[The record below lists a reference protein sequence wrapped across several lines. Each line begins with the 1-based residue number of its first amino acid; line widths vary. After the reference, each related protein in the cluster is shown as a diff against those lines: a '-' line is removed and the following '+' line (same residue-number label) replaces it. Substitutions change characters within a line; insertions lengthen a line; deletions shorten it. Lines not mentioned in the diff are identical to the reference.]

1 MLVRSEI
8 QGAAREDHAKA
19 EEAAVR
25 QAVDTCAS
33 KGMIILSER
42 YFDRA
47 MHKAL
52 WKMAR
57 PPHRLCRGTMRARLR
72 PFLLHPR
79 VWRERTALRK
89 HGKGLCVRSPG
100 EGVVRDMTDPSLPL
114 SPLRATSSNRSFK
127 LQLQRMDNINAVCQF
142 EKFERKT
149 GLGAARLIIRKR
161 PAMRGMERQSVFRA
175 VCMLTQLD
183 LSATV
188 PTGRAEFE
196 RVGRGTGRVN
206 IVMMHD
212 DGAIHFGSV
221 NFPPWLKPWLR
232 YEIRKKAVA
241 LMKTSK
247 VEMSTRAPTLLAN
260 LEDQLAELEAATTDG
275 KRPMMYQM
283 KVPNWP
289 ALRPIVSPPA
299 APPPPTTPP
308 MPPPAPPPPT
318 AA

>member
-1 MLVRSEI
+1 MRLRGGLSGHLRQNRTAHTAVAPGTPICDRSSQRTHHGTVLSQPTSLRSLARAEI
-8 QGAAREDHAKA
+8 QIAARSDHAKA
-19 EEAAVR
+19 EEEAVR

-100 EGVVRDMTDPSLPL
+100 EWVVRDMTDPSLPL

-127 LQLQRMDNINAVCQF
+127 LQLQRMDNINA
-142 EKFERKT
+142 
-149 GLGAARLIIRKR
+149 A
-161 PAMRGMERQSVFRA
+161 
-175 VCMLTQLD
+175 
-183 LSATV
+183 
-188 PTGRAEFE
+188 
-196 RVGRGTGRVN
+196 
-206 IVMMHD
+206 
-212 DGAIHFGSV
+212 
-221 NFPPWLKPWLR
+221 
-232 YEIRKKAVA
+232 
-241 LMKTSK
+241 
-247 VEMSTRAPTLLAN
+247 
-260 LEDQLAELEAATTDG
+260 AATTDG

-299 APPPPTTPP
+299 APPPPPTPS